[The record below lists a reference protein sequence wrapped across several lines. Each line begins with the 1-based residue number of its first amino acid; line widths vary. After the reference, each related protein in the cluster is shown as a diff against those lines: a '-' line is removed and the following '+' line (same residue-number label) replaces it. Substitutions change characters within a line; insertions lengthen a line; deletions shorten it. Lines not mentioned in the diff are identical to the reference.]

1 MLKCKSKLF
10 KTIFRNRISR
20 KYSCYISYNAE
31 IAEDVFFPHPTGI
44 VIGDGVKVGSGCII
58 YQNVTIGR
66 KGYSDPS
73 YPVIENDCKIYSGAV
88 VIGGITLR
96 EGTTVGANSVVLSSS
111 NSNDMLV
118 GIPAKCHGKR

>member
-1 MLKCKSKLF
+1 MLRCKSKLF

-20 KYSCYISYNAE
+20 KYSCYISYNAK

-44 VIGDGVKVGSGCII
+44 VIGDGAKVGSGCVI

-66 KGYSDPS
+66 KDYSNPS
-73 YPVIENDCKIYSGAV
+73 YPVIENNCKVYSGAV

-111 NSNDMLV
+111 NSNDVLV
-118 GIPAKCHGKR
+118 GVPAKRCEKR